1 MAKEKLNYTEA
12 MSQIEEILHK
22 FNNENLDIDTLSDE
36 VKRATEL
43 ITLCKGKLLKA
54 EQSIEKILKE

>member
-12 MSQIEEILHK
+12 MSQIEEILQK
-22 FNNENLDIDTLSDE
+22 FNRENLDIDTLSDE

-43 ITLCKGKLLKA
+43 IALCKGKLLKA